1 MDDVNMSDDDIEEE
15 PIEVASSTKALTTT
29 SSGKVR
35 IKKGIFRTDWLSI
48 NAYSSWLQEIKHE
61 PTKARCK
68 ACLKTF
74 SVHSDGKSAVEKHMI
89 SNSHKKSMKLFE
101 NNCSLVQFI
110 TPEHELD
117 KIAAVEC
124 VLVFHGVKHGH
135 SYKSQ
140 ACTVDLIR
148 NVFESSLLAKSI
160 SCGRTKAR
168 SITCNILGSYFTKRV
183 IDDLLNSRFY
193 SLSIDASNKGNCKMF
208 PFTVQYFSEI
218 GVSRGLIEFISDP
231 NEAAVDIFKN
241 ICKIIDDYKLKFENL
256 TSYGADN
263 ANVNFGEYHSVF
275 KLLKDKVSH
284 LLKVILSK
292 FVPKIRWLS
301 LLRSIQRLL
310 ETFEPV
316 KLFFLTQETPSNVL
330 RLLKSFFDND
340 EGLCIL
346 HFLQNV
352 LSDIQQ
358 AELQLQRSY
367 TTAVV
372 LYFIITSLINK
383 LRQKLSDKY
392 YGNNTRLV
400 SNDITKIDPIR
411 SEEIMKAFDVF
422 INTVIGYIES
432 YFNYDSEFYEKL
444 SFFNSQ
450 SFNLLTWKNVIDVV
464 DLIHIDDLDIDQ
476 LYSEFCDIKCLYDN
490 LKKKSINL
498 SDQVKSYISSKT
510 NGFSTTRI
518 NHQNVVY
525 DDNDDEEII
534 SLSNKQTE
542 DFIRSDQLWAY
553 LLNINPYSKPN
564 FQKVICYIF
573 SIPCSNSYV
582 ESIFSHTKHVWTDYR
597 NRMDIELIN
606 AELIIRMN
614 GNYSCEGFYKHIL
627 SQTSL
632 LKQIR
637 KNAKCE

>member
-1 MDDVNMSDDDIEEE
+1 
-15 PIEVASSTKALTTT
+15 
-29 SSGKVR
+29 
-35 IKKGIFRTDWLSI
+35 
-48 NAYSSWLQEIKHE
+48 
-61 PTKARCK
+61 
-68 ACLKTF
+68 
-74 SVHSDGKSAVEKHMI
+74 
-89 SNSHKKSMKLFE
+89 MKLFE

-168 SITCNILGSYFTKRV
+168 SITCNILGPYFTKRV

-256 TSYGADN
+256 TCYGADN
-263 ANVNFGEYHSVF
+263 TNVNFGEYHSVF
-275 KLLKDKVSH
+275 KLLKDKVPH
-284 LLKVILSK
+284 LLKGNCYCHVLHNGVKTAHGDLPIDIETILCKLYSHFSRSAK
-292 FVPKIRWLS
+292 RISNLKEYFEFVQVDFNVLLKHINTRWLS

-367 TTAVV
+367 TTAVD

-400 SNDITKIDPIR
+400 LNDITKIDSTR

>member
-218 GVSRGLIEFISDP
+218 GVSRGLMEFISDP

-241 ICKIIDDYKLKFENL
+241 ICKIIDDYKIKFENL
-256 TSYGADN
+256 TCYGADN
-263 ANVNFGEYHSVF
+263 TNVNFGEYHSVF
-275 KLLKDKVSH
+275 KLLKDEVPH
-284 LLKVILSK
+284 LLKGNCYCHVLHNG
-292 FVPKIRWLS
+292 
-301 LLRSIQRLL
+301 
-310 ETFEPV
+310 V
-316 KLFFLTQETPSNVL
+316 K
-330 RLLKSFFDND
+330 
-340 EGLCIL
+340 
-346 HFLQNV
+346 
-352 LSDIQQ
+352 
-358 AELQLQRSY
+358 
-367 TTAVV
+367 TAHGD
-372 LYFIITSLINK
+372 L
-383 LRQKLSDKY
+383 
-392 YGNNTRLV
+392 
-400 SNDITKIDPIR
+400 PI
-411 SEEIMKAFDVF
+411 
-422 INTVIGYIES
+422 
-432 YFNYDSEFYEKL
+432 
-444 SFFNSQ
+444 
-450 SFNLLTWKNVIDVV
+450 
-464 DLIHIDDLDIDQ
+464 
-476 LYSEFCDIKCLYDN
+476 
-490 LKKKSINL
+490 
-498 SDQVKSYISSKT
+498 
-510 NGFSTTRI
+510 
-518 NHQNVVY
+518 
-525 DDNDDEEII
+525 
-534 SLSNKQTE
+534 
-542 DFIRSDQLWAY
+542 
-553 LLNINPYSKPN
+553 
-564 FQKVICYIF
+564 
-573 SIPCSNSYV
+573 
-582 ESIFSHTKHVWTDYR
+582 
-597 NRMDIELIN
+597 DIET
-606 AELIIRMN
+606 
-614 GNYSCEGFYKHIL
+614 IL
-627 SQTSL
+627 
-632 LKQIR
+632 
-637 KNAKCE
+637 